1 MTQESISA
9 ADVRSGKV
17 SLKPK
22 KAKYGNKPIVV
33 DGRRYASKREAKYC
47 ENLIQLEKAGKI
59 GGLELQRRFQI
70 LGPKGELI
78 CVYVADAAFW
88 DHEQDRFRV
97 IDIKGIETDVFK
109 IKRKLMRAFNGI
121 DVEVVR

>member
-1 MTQESISA
+1 MNQERMSA
-9 ADVRSGKV
+9 AEARA
-17 SLKPK
+17 LPKP
-22 KAKYGNKPIVV
+22 AKPSKYKNKRVV
-33 DGRRYASKREAKYC
+33 VNGRRYASIKEAEHC
-47 ENLIQLEKAGKI
+47 EKLIQLEKAGKI

-97 IDIKGIETDVFK
+97 IDVKGVETDVFK
-109 IKRKLMRAFNGI
+109 IKRNLMRAINGI

>member
-1 MTQESISA
+1 MAGQETISA
-9 ADVRSGKV
+9 AEARAWRSKKP
-17 SLKPK
+17 LKFRNQPV
-22 KAKYGNKPIVV
+22 VV
-33 DGRRYASKREAKYC
+33 DGRRYASKREAAYC
-47 ENLIQLEKAGKI
+47 ENLILLEKAGKI

-97 IDIKGIETDVFK
+97 IDVKGVETDVFK
-109 IKRKLMRAFNGI
+109 IKRNLMRALNGI
-121 DVEVVR
+121 EIEVVK

>member
-1 MTQESISA
+1 MAGQETISA
-9 ADVRSGKV
+9 AEARAWRSK
-17 SLKPK
+17 KPS
-22 KAKYGNKPIVV
+22 KYRNTPITV
-33 DGRRYASKREAKYC
+33 DGRRYASKREAAYC
-47 ENLIQLEKAGKI
+47 ENLILLEKAGKI

-97 IDIKGIETDVFK
+97 IDVKGVETDVFK
-109 IKRKLMRAFNGI
+109 IKRNLMRALNGI
-121 DVEVVR
+121 EVEVVR

>member
-1 MTQESISA
+1 MTSPQHISA
-9 ADVRSGKV
+9 AEYRAQKAQ
-17 SLKPK
+17 PK
-22 KAKYGNKPIVV
+22 RKYRNTPVVV
-33 DGRRYASKREAKYC
+33 DGRRYASKREATYC
-47 ENLIQLEKAGKI
+47 ENLIRLEKAGRI

-97 IDIKGIETDVFK
+97 LDIKGVETDVFK
-109 IKRKLMRAFNGI
+109 LKRKMMRALNGI
-121 DVEVVR
+121 DVEVVK

>member
-1 MTQESISA
+1 MSQERMSA
-9 ADVRSGKV
+9 AEARA
-17 SLKPK
+17 LPKP
-22 KAKYGNKPIVV
+22 AKQSKYKNKRVV
-33 DGRRYASKREAKYC
+33 VNGRRYASIKEAEHC
-47 ENLIQLEKAGKI
+47 EKLIQLEKAGKI

-97 IDIKGIETDVFK
+97 IDVKGAPPTREFILK
-109 IKRKLMRAFNGI
+109 KKLMLAFKGI

>member
-1 MTQESISA
+1 MTQERMSA
-9 ADVRSGKV
+9 AEARVQLAQAAKLSKYRN
-17 SLKPK
+17 
-22 KAKYGNKPIVV
+22 KAVTV
-33 DGRRYASKREAKYC
+33 QGRRYASKREAKYC

-97 IDIKGIETDVFK
+97 IDVKGVETDVFK
-109 IKRKLMRAFNGI
+109 IKRKLMRVFNGI
-121 DVEVVR
+121 DVEVVK

>member
-1 MTQESISA
+1 MTQERMSA
-9 ADVRSGKV
+9 AEARAQLAPAAKLSKYRN
-17 SLKPK
+17 
-22 KAKYGNKPIVV
+22 KAVTV
-33 DGRRYASKREAKYC
+33 QGRRYASIKEAEHC
-47 ENLIQLEKAGKI
+47 EKLIQLEKAGKI

-97 IDIKGIETDVFK
+97 IDVKGVETDVFK

-121 DVEVVR
+121 DVEVIR

>member
-1 MTQESISA
+1 MTHERMSA
-9 ADVRSGKV
+9 AEARAQLAPAAKLSKYRN
-17 SLKPK
+17 
-22 KAKYGNKPIVV
+22 KAVTV
-33 DGRRYASKREAKYC
+33 QGRRYASKREAKYC

-97 IDIKGIETDVFK
+97 IDVKGVETDVFK

>member
-1 MTQESISA
+1 MTQERMSA
-9 ADVRSGKV
+9 AEARAQLAPAAKLSKYRN
-17 SLKPK
+17 
-22 KAKYGNKPIVV
+22 KAVTV
-33 DGRRYASKREAKYC
+33 QGRRYASKREAKYC
-47 ENLIQLEKAGKI
+47 ENLIRLEKAGKI

-97 IDIKGIETDVFK
+97 IDVKGVETDVFK
-109 IKRKLMRAFNGI
+109 IKRNLMRALNGI